1 MCFGSA
7 PLVPRTKNV
16 LVNNDVLKEQHPSPH
31 RALSCFLI
39 APTERHGERCLS
51 SSHPDRSL
59 YAVLAF
65 IRYAWCRMLCS
76 TAVRVRA
83 YVFFFSIFARTWSCQ
98 LLIVAHRYT
107 YTQQQTPFPQ
117 GHVLSSVPSVALT
130 QGHTQGSL
138 PPERTVSALVAFMR
152 YVCAVSSIYICVWF
166 EFVF

>member
-83 YVFFFSIFARTWSCQ
+83 YVFFFFDFCSYLVLSASDRRPSLHVHT
-98 LLIVAHRYT
+98 AAN
-107 YTQQQTPFPQ
+107 PFPPRACTF
-117 GHVLSSVPSVALT
+117 LCT
-130 QGHTQGSL
+130 ERGSDSRSHARI
-138 PPERTVSALVAFMR
+138 PPARENRLCAGCLHEIRVCCVFNIYLCLV
-152 YVCAVSSIYICVWF
+152 
-166 EFVF
+166 